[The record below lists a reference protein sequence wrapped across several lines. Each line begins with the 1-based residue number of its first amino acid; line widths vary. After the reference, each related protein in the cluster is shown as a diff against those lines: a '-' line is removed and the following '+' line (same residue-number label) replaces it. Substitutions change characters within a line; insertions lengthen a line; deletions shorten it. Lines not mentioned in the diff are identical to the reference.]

1 MLTPGPLTA
10 TFWCSTCLR
19 TFRNPVPPLL
29 KRWPQLKALS
39 LSLACGLCPP
49 AGSLPSCPSDWW
61 RQPRRRGLPL
71 ALALSERR
79 QSRAESNP
87 PPLSLP
93 LWEPARRGRSRA
105 LLFTSSQLLG
115 PLLPRRRR
123 LTPTNSGGPKGGRA
137 ASSGTP
143 KRCPSFPIH
152 THTHGRRQPPTAFRA
167 DP

>member
-10 TFWCSTCLR
+10 TFRRSSCLR
-19 TFRNPVPPLL
+19 TFINPVPSLL
-29 KRWPQLKALS
+29 KRWPQLKAFS
-39 LSLACGLCPP
+39 LSLACRLCPRREASPRAP
-49 AGSLPSCPSDWW
+49 ATDDDSRGGEASHWPSLSPSAAN
-61 RQPRRRGLPL
+61 RGP
-71 ALALSERR
+71 
-79 QSRAESNP
+79 NPTPP

-143 KRCPSFPIH
+143 KRCPSFPIYTH
-152 THTHGRRQPPTAFRA
+152 THTAGDSPPRL
-167 DP
+167 